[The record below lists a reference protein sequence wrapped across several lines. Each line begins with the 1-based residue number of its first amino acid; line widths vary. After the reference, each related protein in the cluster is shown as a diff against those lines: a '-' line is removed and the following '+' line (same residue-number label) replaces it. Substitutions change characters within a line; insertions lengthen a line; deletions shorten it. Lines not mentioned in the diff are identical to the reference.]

1 MHCQPIKNRFKVKV
15 KVALWL
21 MINQAV
27 RLRFHN
33 RFSLI
38 LKFKLL
44 HFWGALYDET
54 TGLFVV
60 KILSLCVFLRIYE
73 FIVLLP
79 MYICRVAPHCQQ

>member
-1 MHCQPIKNRFKVKV
+1 MHCQPIKNRFKAKV

-27 RLRFHN
+27 RLRFKN

-44 HFWGALYDET
+44 YFWGAPYDET

-60 KILSLCVFLRIYE
+60 KILSLYVFYVFMNL
-73 FIVLLP
+73 
-79 MYICRVAPHCQQ
+79 